1 MSRRNKTRKLRGI
14 ERQLALKRK
23 AQMNRFNK
31 IRRGTMSAP
40 VYASVSTRKAKLSK
54 KELQKINDGVSME
67 VDRELRK
74 SARLAGKTR
83 NYRGLSGQKVQEI
96 KKNATQKTMPL
107 IYPSTFG
114 PASGILR
121 KKVDAAWKKRISE
134 LSAKAA
140 KRESSARRNESNSLP
155 ADLVNMLNRSVR
167 LSASTHRAPRSAS
180 RSANR
185 RHLATIAE
193 NANEWGGEN
202 KRD

>member
-1 MSRRNKTRKLRGI
+1 
-14 ERQLALKRK
+14 
-23 AQMNRFNK
+23 MN
-31 IRRGTMSAP
+31 
-40 VYASVSTRKAKLSK
+40 
-54 KELQKINDGVSME
+54 

-96 KKNATQKTMPL
+96 KKNATEKTMPL
-107 IYPSTFG
+107 IYPATFG

-134 LSAKAA
+134 LSAK
-140 KRESSARRNESNSLP
+140 SARSATESHARRDESNSLP
-155 ADLVNMLNRSVR
+155 ADLVNMLNRSAR
-167 LSASTHRAPRSAS
+167 LSASTHRAHRSAS

-185 RHLATIAE
+185 RHLPTIAE

-202 KRD
+202 RRS